1 MHQSD
6 KDVNPNLFDAAT
18 QAVNEGDTA
27 ENQAEYLYDQ
37 LTEDEQ
43 LQLLDGDIPF
53 WIGRLSIIEHGYNRV
68 PFVMGQIERVGIPG
82 IRFVD
87 GPRGCVSGNGTAF
100 PVAMARGATW
110 DADLEERVGEA
121 IGAEIRAEGGNLF
134 GGVCINLPR
143 NPQWGRIQETYSDQ
157 SLVLGSMG
165 AALVT
170 GVRHHVMACVKHFA
184 CNSMENARFKV
195 DVSVSDQDFH
205 DFYAPH
211 FKQAIDAGADAVMTA
226 YNSVNGEFC
235 GQNPHLI
242 KDVLRKEWGFTG
254 IVVSDFV
261 WGIRDV
267 AKSIRAGLDI
277 EEPFMQQ
284 RHSTLRQLLDKG
296 DLSRSDIRPLG
307 MRIIE
312 TQLRFYAQRAVKQRK
327 NTISR
332 IEHIQL
338 AREVAGRSMVLLK
351 NRRSDTSTVL
361 PLIPQQTKRVLV
373 TGKLALS
380 ENTGD
385 EGSSK
390 VRYPYAVTPLQG
402 IEDSFENSQVRY
414 VDEDRLCENPLLAES
429 ADAVIVV
436 VGYTANDEGEYLKSV
451 IAPDMLPLLPEPA
464 SEEEQSAKDDCFRH
478 MGEGKSTFGGNAV
491 GGDRR
496 STRLNDNDVALIQ
509 QVSQH
514 HDNTIVVMMNA
525 GAVLMDDWVDD
536 PAAILMS
543 WYPGMEGG
551 HALGDI
557 LSGRRDPSGRLPYAI
572 PFSEEDLP
580 DFDRD
585 ATQVRYD
592 GWYGQ
597 RLIEKRGSEALFPL
611 GFGLSY
617 NSYHIEDA
625 TLEDLDQDRQ
635 TATISVAASNHG
647 EFDGHLVVQIYGRCD
662 QADARETRELL
673 GFSVASIPAD
683 GSNRIHIPIDF
694 TPLSTWDAQ
703 QQSKRHIQGKICIE
717 VSSYWGD
724 PDAKTMEV
732 TL

>member
-1 MHQSD
+1 
-6 KDVNPNLFDAAT
+6 
-18 QAVNEGDTA
+18 
-27 ENQAEYLYDQ
+27 
-37 LTEDEQ
+37 
-43 LQLLDGDIPF
+43 
-53 WIGRLSIIEHGYNRV
+53 
-68 PFVMGQIERVGIPG
+68 
-82 IRFVD
+82 
-87 GPRGCVSGNGTAF
+87 
-100 PVAMARGATW
+100 
-110 DADLEERVGEA
+110 
-121 IGAEIRAEGGNLF
+121 
-134 GGVCINLPR
+134 
-143 NPQWGRIQETYSDQ
+143 
-157 SLVLGSMG
+157 
-165 AALVT
+165 
-170 GVRHHVMACVKHFA
+170 
-184 CNSMENARFKV
+184 
-195 DVSVSDQDFH
+195 
-205 DFYAPH
+205 
-211 FKQAIDAGADAVMTA
+211 MTA

-496 STRLNDNDVALIQ
+496 STRLNANDVALIQ

-647 EFDGHLVVQIYGRCD
+647 QFDGHLVVQIYGRCD
-662 QADARETRELL
+662 QAGARETRELL